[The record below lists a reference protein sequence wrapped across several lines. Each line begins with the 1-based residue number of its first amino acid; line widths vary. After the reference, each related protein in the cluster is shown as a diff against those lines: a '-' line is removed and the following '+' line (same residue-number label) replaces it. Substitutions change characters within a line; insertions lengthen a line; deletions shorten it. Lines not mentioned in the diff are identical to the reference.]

1 MISPAVPTPMSSR
14 RTALIGGL
22 MVAAGP
28 LSISLYGPALPTIVA
43 DLATTEAMGK
53 LSLSV
58 YFAAFAL
65 TQLVCGPL
73 SDSWGRRRV
82 AIGFLLFYVLGSL
95 VAAFGPSVEFL
106 LAGRILQGIGV
117 SVGVALSRA
126 MVRDQFVGRE
136 AISIL
141 TLINLILT
149 VAPAVAPTIGS
160 VILAFGSWHLMF
172 IVMGLYGAFLMAL
185 IAFASRETH
194 PVAARVPLR
203 PAGVIGNYWRL
214 LSSMRF
220 MGPAGVL
227 ALSFGGFYGFAALLP
242 FILIDDIGQTPFQ
255 FAMTMLIQ
263 TGSFIV
269 GNVVAGYAAKRL
281 GGPAMV
287 RIGLVLLLLAGI
299 GFALGL
305 RVFPTAVLA
314 VMVPVSL
321 WMLAL
326 AFIGPS
332 TTAAAMESF
341 GSIAGSAG
349 ALTGF
354 FQVGGGF
361 VGSLLASLLFPDAR
375 SALGTL
381 IPIMAGLAII
391 IALINRSRTR
401 LREAAVPE
409 T

>member
-1 MISPAVPTPMSSR
+1 
-14 RTALIGGL
+14 
-22 MVAAGP
+22 
-28 LSISLYGPALPTIVA
+28 
-43 DLATTEAMGK
+43 
-53 LSLSV
+53 
-58 YFAAFAL
+58 
-65 TQLVCGPL
+65 
-73 SDSWGRRRV
+73 
-82 AIGFLLFYVLGSL
+82 
-95 VAAFGPSVEFL
+95 
-106 LAGRILQGIGV
+106 
-117 SVGVALSRA
+117 
-126 MVRDQFVGRE
+126 
-136 AISIL
+136 
-141 TLINLILT
+141 
-149 VAPAVAPTIGS
+149 
-160 VILAFGSWHLMF
+160 
-172 IVMGLYGAFLMAL
+172 MGLS
-185 IAFASRETH
+185 FAN
-194 PVAARVPLR
+194 
-203 PAGVIGNYWRL
+203 PAG
-214 LSSMRF
+214 F
-220 MGPAGVL
+220 L

-281 GGPAMV
+281 GGAAMV

-375 SALGTL
+375 SALVTL